1 MKTLTFLRTTLPALC
16 LALVSCAVQAQ
27 EEWVSYR
34 DAYKQM
40 VVFAKYGKPKNF
52 LQVHYQVAPRDA
64 STSLEGLHLNLTGK
78 NTQLALPLDA
88 TGRAVFPLLKAAYD
102 DNAVLALNR
111 KHASYR
117 FIPRVSIM
125 TRNDGIYES
134 ADLRAACDQALAYQR
149 YVDASYGAK
158 KCAGVRFV
166 FVNRADALVQVKF
179 GQREAPLPVVDGP
192 AFDGETVG
200 AYRTATYRFSDWSSQ
215 GQVVSQNPPL
225 AIAPLFE

>member
-1 MKTLTFLRTTLPALC
+1 MKILTLLRTTLPAVC
-16 LALVSCAVQAQ
+16 LAVVSCAVQAQ

-52 LQVHYQVAPRDA
+52 LQIHYEVSPRDPMA
-64 STSLEGLHLNLTGK
+64 TLEGLHLTLTGK
-78 NTQLALPLDA
+78 NTQLNLPLDA

-111 KHASYR
+111 RMASYR
-117 FIPRVSIM
+117 FAPRVTIL

-134 ADLRAACDQALAYQR
+134 TDLRAACEQALAYQR
-149 YVDASYGAK
+149 YIDSSYGSK
-158 KCAGVRFV
+158 KCGGVRFV
-166 FVNRADALVQVKF
+166 FGNRADALVQAKY
-179 GQREAPLPVVDGP
+179 GPREAPLPVVDGP
-192 AFDGETVG
+192 AFDGETLG
-200 AYRTATYRFSDWSSQ
+200 TYRTATYRFVDWSAQ
-215 GQVVSQNPPL
+215 GQVVSQNTPL

>member
-1 MKTLTFLRTTLPALC
+1 MKIPTLLRTTLPALC
-16 LALVSCAVQAQ
+16 LAVVSCAVQAQ

-34 DAYKQM
+34 DAYRQM

-52 LQVHYQVAPRDA
+52 LQIHYQVSPRDA
-64 STSLEGLHLNLTGK
+64 SASLEGLHLTLTGK
-78 NTQLALPLDA
+78 NTQLGLPLDA
-88 TGRAVFPLLKAAYD
+88 AGRAVFPLLKAAYD

-111 KHASYR
+111 RMANNRLSR
-117 FIPRVSIM
+117 GVSIV

-134 ADLRAACDQALAYQR
+134 ADLRAACEQALAYQR
-149 YVDASYGAK
+149 HVDSSYAAK

-166 FVNRADALVQVKF
+166 FVNRADALVQVKY

-192 AFDGETVG
+192 AFEGETFG
-200 AYRTATYRFSDWSSQ
+200 AFRTATYRFADWSSQ
-215 GQVVSQNPPL
+215 GQVVSQNTPL

>member
-1 MKTLTFLRTTLPALC
+1 MKTPTPFRTMLPAIC
-16 LALVSCAVQAQ
+16 LAAVCCAVQAQ

-34 DAYKQM
+34 DAYRQM

-52 LQVHYQVAPRDA
+52 LQIHYEVSPRDA
-64 STSLEGLHLNLTGK
+64 SVSLEGVHLTLTGK
-78 NTQLALPLDA
+78 NTQLNLPLDA

-111 KHASYR
+111 RMASYR
-117 FIPRVSIM
+117 FAPRVTIV

-134 ADLRAACDQALAYQR
+134 ADLRAACEQALAFQR

-166 FVNRADALVQVKF
+166 FGNRADALVQAKY

-192 AFDGETVG
+192 AFDGEAVG
-200 AYRTATYRFSDWSSQ
+200 QYRTATYRFADWSAQ
-215 GQVVSQNPPL
+215 GQVVSQNTPL
-225 AIAPLFE
+225 AIAPLFD

>member
-1 MKTLTFLRTTLPALC
+1 MKTLTLLRTTLPAVC
-16 LALVSCAVQAQ
+16 LAVVSCAAQAQ

-52 LQVHYQVAPRDA
+52 LQIHYEVSPRDPSA
-64 STSLEGLHLNLTGK
+64 TLEGLHLTLTGK
-78 NTQLALPLDA
+78 NTQLNLPLDA

-111 KHASYR
+111 RMANYR
-117 FIPRVSIM
+117 FAPRVTII

-134 ADLRAACDQALAYQR
+134 ADLRAACEQALAYQR
-149 YVDASYGAK
+149 YIDASYGSK
-158 KCAGVRFV
+158 KCSGVRFV
-166 FVNRADALVQVKF
+166 FGNRADALVQAKY
-179 GQREAPLPVVDGP
+179 GLREAPLPVVDGP
-192 AFDGETVG
+192 AFDGETLG
-200 AYRTATYRFSDWSSQ
+200 TYRTATYRFADWSAQ
-215 GQVVSQNPPL
+215 GQVVSQNTPL

>member
-1 MKTLTFLRTTLPALC
+1 MKTTTLLRATLPALC
-16 LALVSCAVQAQ
+16 LAVVSCAVQAQ

-52 LQVHYQVAPRDA
+52 LQIHYQVSPRDA
-64 STSLEGLHLNLTGK
+64 SATLEGLHLTLTGK
-78 NTQLALPLDA
+78 NTQLNLPLDA
-88 TGRAVFPLLKAAYD
+88 AGRTVFPLLKAAYD

-111 KHASYR
+111 KLLHYR
-117 FIPRVSIM
+117 FVPRVSIM
-125 TRNDGIYES
+125 ARNDGIYES
-134 ADLRAACDQALAYQR
+134 ADLRAACEQALAYQR

-158 KCAGVRFV
+158 KCSGVRFV

-192 AFDGETVG
+192 AFEGETVG
-200 AYRTATYRFSDWSSQ
+200 SYRTATYRFADWSVQ
-215 GQVVSQNPPL
+215 GQVVSQNTPL
-225 AIAPLFE
+225 AIAPLYE

>member
-1 MKTLTFLRTTLPALC
+1 MKTLTLLRTTLPALC
-16 LALVSCAVQAQ
+16 LAVVSCAAQAQ

-52 LQVHYQVAPRDA
+52 LQIHYQVTPRDA
-64 STSLEGLHLNLTGK
+64 SASLEGLHLTLTGK
-78 NTQLALPLDA
+78 NTQLSLPLDA

-111 KHASYR
+111 RMASYR
-117 FIPRVSIM
+117 FAPRVSIM
-125 TRNDGIYES
+125 SRNDGMYES
-134 ADLRAACDQALAYQR
+134 ADLRAACEQALAYQR
-149 YVDASYGAK
+149 FVDASYNAK
-158 KCAGVRFV
+158 KCSGVRFV
-166 FVNRADALVQVKF
+166 FVNRADALVQVKY

-192 AFDGETVG
+192 AFEGESFG

-215 GQVVSQNPPL
+215 GQVVSQNTPL
-225 AIAPLFE
+225 AIAPLYE

>member
-1 MKTLTFLRTTLPALC
+1 MKTMTLLRTTLPALC

-52 LQVHYQVAPRDA
+52 LQIHYQVSPRDGSA
-64 STSLEGLHLNLTGK
+64 SLDGLHLTLTGK
-78 NTQLALPLDA
+78 NTQLNLPLDA
-88 TGRAVFPLLKAAYD
+88 AGRAVFPLLKAAYD

-111 KHASYR
+111 KLLHYR
-117 FIPRVSIM
+117 LVPRVSIM
-125 TRNDGIYES
+125 ARNDGLYES

-149 YVDASYGAK
+149 YVDASYGNK
-158 KCAGVRFV
+158 KCSGVRFV
-166 FVNRADALVQVKF
+166 FVNRADALVQVKY

-192 AFDGETVG
+192 AFEGETVG
-200 AYRTATYRFSDWSSQ
+200 SYRTATYRFADWSVQ
-215 GQVVSQNPPL
+215 GQVVSQNTPL
-225 AIAPLFE
+225 AIAPLFD

>member
-1 MKTLTFLRTTLPALC
+1 MKTMTLLRTTLPALC
-16 LALVSCAVQAQ
+16 LAVVSCAVQAQ

-52 LQVHYQVAPRDA
+52 LQIHYQVSPRDA
-64 STSLEGLHLNLTGK
+64 SASLDGLHLTLTGK
-78 NTQLALPLDA
+78 NTQLNLPLDA
-88 TGRAVFPLLKAAYD
+88 AGRAVFPLLKAAYD

-111 KHASYR
+111 KLLHYR
-117 FIPRVSIM
+117 FVPRVSIM
-125 TRNDGIYES
+125 ARNDGIYES

-158 KCAGVRFV
+158 KCSGVRFV
-166 FVNRADALVQVKF
+166 FVNRADALVQVKY

-200 AYRTATYRFSDWSSQ
+200 SYRTATYRFADWSVQ
-215 GQVVSQNPPL
+215 GQVVSQNTPL
-225 AIAPLFE
+225 AIAPLYD

>member
-1 MKTLTFLRTTLPALC
+1 MKTLTSLRTTLPAAC
-16 LALVSCAVQAQ
+16 LAVACCAVQAQ

-52 LQVHYQVAPRDA
+52 LQIHYEVSPRDA
-64 STSLEGLHLNLTGK
+64 AASLEGLHLTLTGK
-78 NTQLALPLDA
+78 NTQLNLPLDA

-111 KHASYR
+111 RMAGYR
-117 FIPRVSIM
+117 FFPRVSILS
-125 TRNDGIYES
+125 RNDGVYES
-134 ADLRAACDQALAYQR
+134 VDLRAACEQALAYQR
-149 YVDASYGAK
+149 YIDASYGSK

-166 FVNRADALVQVKF
+166 FGNRADALVQAKY

-192 AFDGETVG
+192 AFDGETIG
-200 AYRTATYRFSDWSSQ
+200 AYRTATYLFADWSSQ
-215 GQVVSQNPPL
+215 GQVVSQNTPL
-225 AIAPLFE
+225 AIAPLYE